1 MDPGVL
7 NRQITIQQYT
17 ATRDSYGGE
26 VQTWADHVTVWAQKS
41 HRTSREF
48 FAAQKVNAE
57 TTDMFIIRYR
67 SGIAVKMRVV
77 FDGKTYD
84 IIGANDPDGTRRE
97 LHLLCSEVT

>member
-26 VQTWADHVTVWAQKS
+26 VQTWADLATVWAKKA

-48 FAAQKVNAE
+48 FAAQKTNAE
-57 TTDMFIIRYR
+57 TTDMFIIRFR
-67 SGIAVKMRVV
+67 SGITTKMRVT

-84 IIGANDPDGTRRE
+84 ISGADDPDGNRRE
-97 LHLLCSEVT
+97 LQILCIEVE